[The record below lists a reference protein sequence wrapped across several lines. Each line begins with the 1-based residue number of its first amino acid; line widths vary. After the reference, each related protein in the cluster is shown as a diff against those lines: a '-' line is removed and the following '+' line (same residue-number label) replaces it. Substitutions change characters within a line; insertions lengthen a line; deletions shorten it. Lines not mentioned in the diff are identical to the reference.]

1 VKNNDMINLL
11 RLVEGQQFAGEPEQQ
26 PGDQVR
32 GTDQAVV
39 KGKQHPFH
47 DRLVGEDTT
56 LEDVLSKKYSDFKD
70 VQAKEKE
77 EKEKQD
83 VEEGA
88 PIATTSKS
96 IEPGGAVDNFKQ
108 QMANNTEIDYQKKQ
122 QGMAEAKADFNFNAE
137 DLKRLEKIRDLPT
150 LKAMAFALISAPSA
164 KPMKPEKV
172 EWFKGALERMNS
184 PMKVIKLMYDL
195 MLSGEG
201 QSVIGTRSSMNPNS
215 YRQRFGEQGMAEG
228 RNEIA
233 TGTPDAIKV
242 KIKELGLGPARRES
256 TGSGG
261 EAIFVFRNPNY
272 YVSQGQDGNWVLVQT
287 NAELDQHG
295 VAEGSQRVDS
305 LVTDAL
311 KIMRGSDMSDA
322 VAALK
327 TVLGDREFSGRRGHY
342 NFYVRQLMDMY
353 GQRGVGEQQV
363 NELGATPVA
372 PPQGTA
378 TASPTQTGTAKP
390 ADGSISPDEQVAL
403 NKINQNPAM
412 KQQLDKL
419 MTQATPGGASAP
431 VKLDQDEQDALNK
444 IKSNAGL
451 GTQYAKL
458 IKQANPASNIPAVKP

>member
-1 VKNNDMINLL
+1 MA
-11 RLVEGQQFAGEPEQQ
+11 RFAG
-26 PGDQVR
+26 
-32 GTDQAVV
+32 
-39 KGKQHPFH
+39 
-47 DRLVGEDTT
+47 
-56 LEDVLSKKYSDFKD
+56 SDD
-70 VQAKEKE
+70 MERYAEKHQWNE
-77 EKEKQD
+77 S
-83 VEEGA
+83 VAEGA
-88 PIATTSKS
+88 PITTAPGS

-122 QGMAEAKADFNFNAE
+122 KGMAEASQRVDSLVTDALKIMQGSELNDAVRALKTVLGNREYNSRRGHYNFYVRQLMDMHGKEGIAEGKADFNFNAE

-215 YRQRFGEQGMAEG
+215 YRQRFGEGE
-228 RNEIA
+228 N
-233 TGTPDAIKV
+233 
-242 KIKELGLGPARRES
+242 IKEADEISPEYEQLLIAALTKFMGEDEINDSEGWAIAQGFAR
-256 TGSGG
+256 
-261 EAIFVFRNPNY
+261 
-272 YVSQGQDGNWVLVQT
+272 
-287 NAELDQHG
+287 ELI
-295 VAEGSQRVDS
+295 
-305 LVTDAL
+305 AL
-311 KIMRGSDMSDA
+311 KATPKELQAI
-322 VAALK
+322 AAGKIPNRL
-327 TVLGDREFSGRRGHY
+327 
-342 NFYVRQLMDMY
+342 VRAFNIY
-353 GQRGVGEQQV
+353 ESNRVGVQAEQQV

-378 TASPTQTGTAKP
+378 TAQPTAQPGAANTTG
-390 ADGSISPDEQVAL
+390 GSISPDEQTAL

-431 VKLDQDEQDALNK
+431 AKLDQDEQDALNK
-444 IKSNAGL
+444 IKANAGL

-458 IKQANPASNIPAVKP
+458 IKQANPASNMPTTVKP